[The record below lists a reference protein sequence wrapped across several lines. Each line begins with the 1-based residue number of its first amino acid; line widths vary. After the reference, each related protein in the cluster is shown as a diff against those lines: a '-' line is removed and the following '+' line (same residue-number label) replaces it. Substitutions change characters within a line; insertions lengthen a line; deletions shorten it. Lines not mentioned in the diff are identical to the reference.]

1 MNHAIRLRRSPLSV
15 VGTFI
20 ATLGMTFL
28 LSACSAETNGV
39 VAVSRIGSG
48 MELLI
53 VPCEGGRAER
63 VTLHD
68 VSEIDSGKVDTLGRL
83 VRTHAPDGVV
93 ELSPSNPGAEWSG
106 SWVDKISELQPGV
119 PYDVGA
125 YGDQLNTEDTTFTRA
140 DLEGLAEGTWLYPDP
155 ETLGLLTA
163 STAQEVADEAC
174 EYYESL

>member
-1 MNHAIRLRRSPLSV
+1 
-15 VGTFI
+15 
-20 ATLGMTFL
+20 
-28 LSACSAETNGV
+28 
-39 VAVSRIGSG
+39 